1 MYWLYACW
9 NPHHKHTLHCC
20 TLSSPTLKSVCF
32 YYGPLLSFRDLYS
45 IVARDRGEKKRKKK
59 KKHAWDDF
67 DLLVP
72 PRRNQTNFSN
82 SQIFW
87 KFFGLSSKE
96 GLGGR
101 GGAGRERKGKLL
113 ERNQSI
119 YCIIYTSSIRF
130 LVSIRHRCIYTDLSL
145 IPKKIILSKH
155 NSSSGRA
162 TKEALKSVYDTYKL
176 PHPRQCV
183 VSPVVPT
190 EFCLVLHSSSTTKRA
205 SSLVD
210 STKKKKPLG
219 SSTT

>member
-1 MYWLYACW
+1 M
-9 NPHHKHTLHCC
+9 
-20 TLSSPTLKSVCF
+20 
-32 YYGPLLSFRDLYS
+32 DLYS
-45 IVARDRGEKKRKKK
+45 RFVISIQSWHAIEEKKKEK

-72 PRRNQTNFSN
+72 PRRNETNFSN

-130 LVSIRHRCIYTDLSL
+130 LVSIRRTCIYTDLSL

-205 SSLVD
+205 SSLGFD
-210 STKKKKPLG
+210 
-219 SSTT
+219 